1 MKRLFGVLFISFLLV
16 QNTVAST
23 EDIWEFKSGVTPADL
38 WDGKQSNL
46 LSTDMIDWQVNGKA
60 IVMFFNVDGRLWRCF
75 DYFDIAMRYQSSACF
90 RLKQESE

>member
-1 MKRLFGVLFISFLLV
+1 MHRLIFSLLIYVAFINCSLAAP
-16 QNTVAST
+16 QQ
-23 EDIWEFKSGVTPADL
+23 IWEFKPQVTPANL

-75 DYFDIAMRYQSSACF
+75 DYFDVAMRYQSSACF
-90 RLKQESE
+90 RLIQEGD